1 MFHGLGRSD
10 AGSAFINWLVYGLTA
25 MLSPCCG
32 CLLIFRAVSPF
43 RDLTTLGM
51 NVLGVLPSLLDLSAR
66 IYSAVAR
73 PLLDTAMIPLQRVFK
88 PRGERADL
96 SAAAVVGLATAMFK
110 AQIVKAPAFPQEPV
124 RDRLPSTAKA
134 LAVVLIGQRQLVRCS
149 DLRPAPLAAVKGA
162 GPFSLW

>member
-1 MFHGLGRSD
+1 
-10 AGSAFINWLVYGLTA
+10 

-96 SAAAVVGLATAMFK
+96 SAAAVVGLATAMFE
-110 AQIVKAPAFPQEPV
+110 ARIVKAPACPQEPGRQV
-124 RDRLPSTAKA
+124 GYLYRSA
-134 LAVVLIGQRQLVRCS
+134 LAVMLIDQRQLVRCS
-149 DLRPAPLAAVKGA
+149 EFRPAPWQQSRGRSFFTLVGDL
-162 GPFSLW
+162 PSLKVP